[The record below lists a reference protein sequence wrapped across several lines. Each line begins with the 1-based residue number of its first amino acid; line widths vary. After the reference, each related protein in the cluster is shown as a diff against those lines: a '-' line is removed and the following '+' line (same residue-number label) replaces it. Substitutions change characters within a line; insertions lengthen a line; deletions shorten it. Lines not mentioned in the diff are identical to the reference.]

1 MAETVLNVVAEEI
14 LGKLISL
21 ATEQIGLAW
30 VFEEELTQLRES
42 VEMIQDVLADAERKQ
57 VSDRFVMRWLQRLKD
72 VAYDADDVLDE
83 LAYEILRRKVEIRNQ
98 MKRKVCFFFSLS
110 NPIAFRIKMA
120 NKIKTI
126 HESLK
131 RINDEANGFGLI
143 RAGSVYGNPETI
155 PNRETDSFLDPSEVV
170 GREDSVSEI
179 VKLVT
184 STTGQQLSVIPIVGM
199 AGLGKTTLAKLVYN
213 HELVKNYFDKKIW
226 VCVSDDFDDKRILRG
241 ILESLAGNPSQLE
254 SKNAILQNLQK
265 ELQGKR
271 YLLVL
276 DDVWNEDL
284 LKWDALRGCLLGINS
299 NFGNNVIVTTRSHKV
314 AEIMETFSR
323 HQLEKLDD
331 DECWSIIKKR
341 VSAVP
346 LTPDLEA
353 IGRDI
358 AKKCGGVPLVAK
370 VLGGTMSLKRVK
382 SQWLTIQNSEVWSSL
397 HDSNDML
404 PILKLSFDCL
414 SSPSLKQCFAYCSIF
429 PKDYVMDKEELIQHW
444 MAEGFLQP
452 SQGSDLVMEDIGFMY
467 FDILLANSLLQD
479 AEKDEYDNIVSC
491 KMHDLVHDLALLVSK
506 FETLI
511 VDGDL
516 EVDISHVR
524 RLSIQSEGEIVPRIS
539 FSKVHVRRLRTLV
552 SNTDVFG
559 NTLSNFKCLR
569 VLRLSGF
576 SIKELSESIGRL
588 IHLRFLHISCPNI
601 KVLPKSIT
609 KLYNLQTLNVHNCY
623 GLRELPKDLK
633 NLVNLRSIVVNYN
646 VDMWSLLKDIGQWK
660 CLQMFPLFF
669 VKQDAGHQIEELG
682 QLNQLRGVLTIND
695 LENVRDK
702 DEARRANLAE
712 KAKID
717 MLGFRWGYSRNK
729 REVNYNND
737 EDVLEGLQPHQNLKS
752 LEIEGF
758 EGKKFPSW
766 MLRSCDAKD
775 ALSLLDNLIKINL
788 SGCTECEEV
797 PTLGCLPCLKF
808 LVIEGMDKV
817 TCIGVKFYT
826 MYSDDSHRNELFP
839 ALRKLYLK
847 NMNCLVEWQ
856 DAMEVTAARVVF
868 PCLEELTIED
878 CPQLRSA
885 PRHFLS
891 LNKLEIRGVCGT
903 IFENVSS
910 KLTKLTSLDVSSVSE
925 LAFLPMQ
932 IFCASLRSLKIEK
945 CGELSHIP
953 DALHTLISLET
964 LEVKGCPKLMSFPS
978 IQGVASL
985 LRHLAISCGDEVLP
999 TGLQS
1004 CTSLQD
1010 LRISDCPN
1018 LILIPNL
1025 RELQSLTQLEIWRC
1039 PNLKSIADL
1048 EELRSLNKLAI
1059 CKCQKLTGLPQG
1071 LRDCLKG
1078 LSIGGFCE
1086 ELDVFP
1092 SLSSIQHLHSSLER
1106 LYLHGWAKINTLP
1119 DEIQHFTALKHL
1131 YIGEFDEIEALP
1143 EWLGNLSS
1151 LRRLDIKGCKNL
1163 LHLPT
1168 VQAMQNII
1176 MLLINDCPKLEER
1189 CTKGSGAE
1197 WSKVSHIPRLWID
1210 DGFLEREEEE
1220 REKYNGSLSYL
1231 IEQDIENLTIQKE
1244 KARHDPYSKYKKI
1257 IRLFRG
1263 C

>member
-30 VFEEELTQLRES
+30 GFEEELTRLRDS
-42 VEMIQDVLADAERKQ
+42 FALIQAVLADAGRRQ
-57 VSDRFVMRWLQRLKD
+57 VREELVRLWLEKLKD

-120 NKIKTI
+120 NKVKTI

-155 PNRETDSFLDPSEVV
+155 PNRETDSFLDHSEVV

-226 VCVSDDFDDKRILRG
+226 VCVSDDFDDKSILRG
-241 ILESLAGNPSQLE
+241 ILESLTGNPSQLE

-271 YLLVL
+271 YLLIL

-299 NFGNNVIVTTRSHKV
+299 NFGNNIIVTTRSHKV
-314 AEIMETFSR
+314 AGIMETLSR

-370 VLGGTMSLKRVK
+370 VLGGTMSLKKVK

-404 PILKLSFDCL
+404 PILKLSFDYL

-452 SQGSDLVMEDIGFMY
+452 SQGSDLVMEDIGIMY
-467 FDILLANSLLQD
+467 FDILVANSLLQD
-479 AEKDEYDNIVSC
+479 VEKDKYDNIVSG
-491 KMHDLVHDLALLVSK
+491 KMHDLVHDLTLSISK
-506 FETLI
+506 LETLI
-511 VDGDL
+511 VKGDSMD
-516 EVDISHVR
+516 DISHVR
-524 RLSIQSEGEIVPRIS
+524 HLSIQFEGEIVPRIS
-539 FSKVHVRRLRTLV
+539 FSKVSVRRLRTLV
-552 SNTDVFG
+552 SNADVFG
-559 NTLSNFKCLR
+559 NMLSNFKCLR
-569 VLRLSGF
+569 VLKLSGF
-576 SIKELSESIGRL
+576 SIIELSESIGQL

-601 KVLPKSIT
+601 KALPKSIT
-609 KLYNLQTLNVHNCY
+609 KLYNLQTLNIRDCY
-623 GLRELPKDLK
+623 RVRELPKDLK
-633 NLVNLRSIVVNYN
+633 NLVNLRSICVNSSVY
-646 VDMWSLLKDIGQWK
+646 MWSLLKDIGQWK
-660 CLQMFPLFF
+660 CLQMFPSFY
-669 VKQDAGHQIEELG
+669 VKQDAGHRIGELG
-682 QLNQLRGVLTIND
+682 QLNQLRGVLTIKD

-702 DEARRANLAE
+702 EEARSANLAE

-717 MLGFRWGYSRNK
+717 KLGFYWDYSRTR
-729 REVNYNND
+729 REVNYHNE

-752 LEIEGF
+752 ITIEGF
-758 EGKKFPSW
+758 GGKKFPSW

-775 ALSLLDNLIKINL
+775 ALSLFDNLIEINFDD
-788 SGCTECEEV
+788 CTECEEV
-797 PTLGCLPCLKF
+797 PTLGHLPCLKF
-808 LVIEGMDKV
+808 LRIVGMDKV

-826 MYSDDSHRNELFP
+826 MYSDDSYRNALFP
-839 ALRKLYLK
+839 ALRKLELK

-856 DAMEVTAARVVF
+856 DVMEVTAARVVF
-868 PCLEELTIED
+868 PCLEELTIKD
-878 CPQLRSA
+878 CPRLMSA
-885 PRHFLS
+885 PCNFQS
-891 LNKLEIRGVCGT
+891 LNKLEIGGVCST
-903 IFENVSS
+903 IFEKICS
-910 KLTKLTSLDVSSVSE
+910 KLTTRTSLDISSVSE
-925 LAFLPMQ
+925 LAFLPKQ
-932 IFCASLRSLKIEK
+932 IICTSLRSLKIEK
-945 CGELSHIP
+945 CGELSQIP
-953 DALHTLISLET
+953 EVLHNLSSLET

-978 IQGVASL
+978 IQAAASL

-999 TGLQS
+999 TGLQF
-1004 CTSLQD
+1004 CTSLRD
-1010 LRISDCPN
+1010 LSINDCPN
-1018 LILIPNL
+1018 LILIPDL
-1025 RELQSLTQLEIWRC
+1025 REFRSLTQLEISGC
-1039 PNLKSIADL
+1039 PNLKIIPDIG
-1048 EELRSLNKLAI
+1048 EVRSLTQVDI
-1059 CKCQKLTGLPQG
+1059 FKCQKLTRLPQW
-1071 LRDCLKG
+1071 LWDCRLNR

-1092 SLSSIQHLHSSLER
+1092 IPSSMTSIHASLKFLCLYGWTRLNSI
-1106 LYLHGWAKINTLP
+1106 P
-1119 DEIQHFTALKHL
+1119 VEIQHFTAIDELS
-1131 YIGEFDEIEALP
+1131 IREFDGMETLP
-1143 EWLGNLSS
+1143 EWLGSVSS
-1151 LRRLDIKGCKNL
+1151 LQCLQLYRCKNL
-1163 LHLPT
+1163 VYLPT
-1168 VQAMQNII
+1168 KQAIQH
-1176 MLLINDCPKLEER
+1176 LFQLEINDCPKLKER
-1189 CTKGSGAE
+1189 CAKGSGAE
-1197 WSKVSHIPRLWID
+1197 WSKISEISWLSID
-1210 DGFLEREEEE
+1210 DEYIKR
-1220 REKYNGSLSYL
+1220 
-1231 IEQDIENLTIQKE
+1231 
-1244 KARHDPYSKYKKI
+1244 
-1257 IRLFRG
+1257 
-1263 C
+1263 